1 MPEKESNSQSD
12 FMIEKIKE
20 RPINKKKLIRR
31 TVITASMAVIF
42 GLVACFTF
50 LALEPILNN
59 VMNPKEQAPR
69 IYFPEETNEMN
80 PEEMLSDN
88 LPTDENSREDGEGDT
103 EHSLENEQIGDVLA
117 GVELDLIYYRQL
129 YSAMAEYAA
138 NLKRS
143 MVTLTGISSKID
155 WFNNV
160 NESQNKSSG
169 LVIGITKNQVY
180 ILTDFTPLEKA
191 EKINVVFNGGAV
203 GEGQLIRKDPTTNL
217 AAVSVSLEGLS
228 EEDLEKFNEKVKVP
242 TKGSSN
248 YGTLV
253 GSPVIALGSPM
264 GTMDSV
270 GYGLITSDSGRVSE
284 KDISYK
290 LLQTDIVGYSKAT
303 GVLFNL
309 EGQLVGVITNSHP
322 VDGMENLIVAYGIT
336 DLTKRMEKLIGNQPF
351 AYAGIYGET
360 VSREV
365 NEMQGVPSGAYV
377 SDVIMDSPAMR
388 AGIRQGDVITKLED
402 RMIIN
407 FRDYVSA
414 MAQQKPDKTVTVTV
428 MRQAQN
434 GYKEMVLEMTLG
446 ELKEK

>member
-180 ILTDFTPLEKA
+180 ILTDFT
-191 EKINVVFNGGAV
+191 
-203 GEGQLIRKDPTTNL
+203 
-217 AAVSVSLEGLS
+217 
-228 EEDLEKFNEKVKVP
+228 
-242 TKGSSN
+242 
-248 YGTLV
+248 
-253 GSPVIALGSPM
+253 
-264 GTMDSV
+264 
-270 GYGLITSDSGRVSE
+270 
-284 KDISYK
+284 
-290 LLQTDIVGYSKAT
+290 
-303 GVLFNL
+303 
-309 EGQLVGVITNSHP
+309 
-322 VDGMENLIVAYGIT
+322 
-336 DLTKRMEKLIGNQPF
+336 
-351 AYAGIYGET
+351 
-360 VSREV
+360 
-365 NEMQGVPSGAYV
+365 
-377 SDVIMDSPAMR
+377 
-388 AGIRQGDVITKLED
+388 
-402 RMIIN
+402 
-407 FRDYVSA
+407 
-414 MAQQKPDKTVTVTV
+414 
-428 MRQAQN
+428 
-434 GYKEMVLEMTLG
+434 
-446 ELKEK
+446 